1 MVLNMSRK
9 EKHGNIEDKF
19 GIKDDSEKDVDEV
32 VKEADRVMVEQPKSD
47 EGLDELEAKLKDA
60 EKKADENYDRYL
72 RAAAELD
79 NYRKRAAREKAD
91 AIKYG
96 NENVLRD
103 ILPLLDGMDRALEHA
118 GDSDDFEAFKTG
130 LQMLREQL
138 FGCIKK
144 YGVEPIDSLKKDFD
158 PNLHE
163 AMMQINS
170 DQYEDNKIVDEF
182 EKGYVLNGRLLR
194 PAKVS
199 VCKRPSSGYENKNE
213 SEA

>member
-1 MVLNMSRK
+1 MVLNMSKK
-9 EKHGNIEDKF
+9 ERHENIENKT
-19 GIKDDSEKDVDEV
+19 GTKDVSEQDIDKV
-32 VKEADRVMVEQPKSD
+32 VKQTGGVTVEQPKRD
-47 EGLDELEAKLKDA
+47 ERLDELEARLKDA
-60 EKKADENYDRYL
+60 EKRADENYDRYL
-72 RAAAELD
+72 RAVAELD

-96 NENVLRD
+96 NENLLRD

-118 GDSDDFEAFKTG
+118 DNSCDFEAFKNG

-144 YGVEPIDSLKKDFD
+144 HGVEPIDSLEKDFD

-163 AMMQINS
+163 AMMRVDS
-170 DQYEDNKIVDEF
+170 DQYGDNKIVDEL
-182 EKGYVLNGRLLR
+182 EKGYMLNGRLLR

-199 VCKRPSSGYENKNE
+199 VCKKPLSGDEDQNE

>member
-1 MVLNMSRK
+1 MVLKMSRK
-9 EKHGNIEDKF
+9 EKHENIQDKSGMEDVSK
-19 GIKDDSEKDVDEV
+19 KVDDDVV
-32 VKEADRVMVEQPKSD
+32 REAGRLTVE
-47 EGLDELEAKLKDA
+47 EWEAKLQDVR
-60 EKKADENYDRYL
+60 KKADENYDKYL

-96 NENVLRD
+96 NENLLRD
-103 ILPLLDGMDRALEHA
+103 ILPLLDGMDRALDHA
-118 GDSDDFEAFKTG
+118 DNSCDFEAFKNG

-144 YGVEPIDSLKKDFD
+144 YGVEAIDSLKRDFD

-163 AMMQINS
+163 AMMRVDN
-170 DQYEDNKIVDEF
+170 DQYEDNKIVEEF
-182 EKGYVLNGRLLR
+182 EKGYTLNGRLLR

-199 VCKRPSSGYENKNE
+199 VCKRASSGYESKNE